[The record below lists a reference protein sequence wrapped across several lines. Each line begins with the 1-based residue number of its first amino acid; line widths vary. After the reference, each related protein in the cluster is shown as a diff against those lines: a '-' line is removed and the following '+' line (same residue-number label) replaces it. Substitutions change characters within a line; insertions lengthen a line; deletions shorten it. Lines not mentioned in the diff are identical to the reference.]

1 MKRTAAIL
9 ASAALALSLA
19 ACGSSSSS
27 DSSSSAAP
35 VESSAPAAS
44 TAPSTESSE
53 LVETPDRQTL
63 IDELRAD
70 GESSGATTE
79 QIDCVINAIE
89 SLDAGELQSIKDGTP
104 SAETQEVMTAASA
117 TCLPSASPAAS

>member
-1 MKRTAAIL
+1 MKRTAAII
-9 ASAALALSLA
+9 ASVALTLTLA
-19 ACGSSSSS
+19 ACGSSSS
-27 DSSSSAAP
+27 DGTTSAAP
-35 VESSAPAAS
+35 DTSSAPS
-44 TAPSTESSE
+44 TDSSA

-70 GESSGATTE
+70 GEASGATAE

-89 SLDAGELQSIKDGTP
+89 SLDAGQLQSIKDGTP
-104 SAETQEVMTAASA
+104 SADTQEVMTAASE

>member
-1 MKRTAAIL
+1 MKRTAAIF
-9 ASAALALSLA
+9 ASVALTLTLA

-27 DSSSSAAP
+27 DTSSSVAP

-44 TAPSTESSE
+44 TAPSAESSE

-70 GESSGATTE
+70 GEASGATAE

-89 SLDAGELQSIKDGTP
+89 SLDAGELQTIKDGTP
-104 SAETQEVMTAASA
+104 SAETQEVMTAAS
-117 TCLPSASPAAS
+117 TQCLPAPSPAAS